1 MYKRFD
7 ADDKLTS
14 FIGVSLVDET
24 LRKVEATSGR
34 ISEPK
39 LVVPSIGWSA
49 FVADLEEN
57 LQRLFQEGTAAQK
70 QRTHILSPA
79 LKMVDITN
87 RQQAIW
93 RLYSTYGIS
102 HT

>member
-1 MYKRFD
+1 MYNCFD
-7 ADDKLTS
+7 ADVNLSS
-14 FIGVSLVDET
+14 FIGVSLIDET
-24 LRKVEATSGR
+24 LWKVEATSGR

-39 LVVPSIGWSA
+39 LVVPGIGWPA

-57 LQRLFQEGTAAQK
+57 LQGVFQEGTTAQK
-70 QRTHILSPA
+70 QRSHIPSAA

-93 RLYSTYGIS
+93 QLYSTYGIS